1 MRKTFYQLVI
11 TGLCVLAL
19 GCDKSE
25 TETETK
31 STPVAKVVATE
42 PVEIKAPAVSQT
54 VAAQTV
60 EVGCGGC
67 IFNMESVQG
76 CQLAAKVDGKAYLVS
91 GASFD
96 AHSTGLCSAS
106 KQADAAGTIEDGKFV
121 VTKMELK

>member
-1 MRKTFYQLVI
+1 MLKTFYQLII

-25 TETETK
+25 TETK
-31 STPVAKVVATE
+31 APVDKVVATE
-42 PVEIKAPAVSQT
+42 PLEIKAAAISQT
-54 VAAQTV
+54 VAAQTL

-67 IFNMESVQG
+67 IFNMEGAQG
-76 CQLAAKVDGKAYLVS
+76 CQLAAKIDGKAYLVS

-106 KQADAAGTIEDGKFV
+106 KQADVAGTIKDGKFV